1 MKKQEDSLRS
11 GLLGEHL
18 GHSYS
23 PQIHALLGPY
33 EYKLYEKSP
42 DEVEDFIKNG
52 EWDGINVTIPYK
64 KVAASLCDELSDT
77 ARKLG
82 SANTLVRRNGKIY
95 GYNTDYNGFMS
106 MVEHS
111 GISVCGKKAIVL
123 GSGGASVTVCA
134 VLEAL
139 GADVTVISR
148 SGEDNYSNISK
159 HANAEIIV
167 NTTPV
172 GMYPKNG
179 ESAVDLSDFPNC
191 KGVFDLIYNPLRTK
205 LILQA
210 EELGIPHKS
219 GLHMLVAQAKKSSEL
234 FGDTE
239 LDDELIEYIEARLS
253 RELRNIILIGMPG
266 SGKSAVAQV
275 LSRKVGREVI
285 EADAEIER
293 LAGMTIPEIFASG
306 GEGKFRSIETKVLA
320 EAGKQ
325 SGKIISTGGGCV
337 TIPENYP
344 LLHQNGVIIR
354 IKRDVAALPTDGR
367 PISQSSDMTE
377 LAQKREP
384 MYRRFADF
392 EVNNDGNLSD
402 TVEEI
407 IEKLLTE
414 Y

>member
-1 MKKQEDSLRS
+1 MKKCESGLRS

-23 PQIHALLGPY
+23 PQIHALLGGY

-64 KVAASLCDELSDT
+64 KVAASLCDELSDI

-82 SANTLVRRNGKIY
+82 SANTLVRKNGKIY
-95 GYNTDYNGFMS
+95 GYNTDYYGFMS
-106 MVEHS
+106 MVERS
-111 GISVCGKKAIVL
+111 EISVKGKKAIVL

-134 VLEAL
+134 VLETL
-139 GADVTVISR
+139 GAGVTVISR
-148 SGEDNYSNISK
+148 SGEDNYTNLTK
-159 HANAEIIV
+159 HADAEIIV

-179 ESAVDLSDFPNC
+179 ESAIDLRDFPNC

-234 FGDTE
+234 FRDTT

-266 SGKSAVAQV
+266 SGKSVVAQAI
-275 LSRKVGREVI
+275 SRKIGREII
-285 EADAEIER
+285 EVDAEIER
-293 LAGMTIPEIFASG
+293 VAGKTIPEIFASG
-306 GEGKFRSIETKVLA
+306 GESEFRAIETKVLA

-337 TIPENYP
+337 TVPENYP

-354 IKRDVAALPTDGR
+354 IKRDVAVLPTDGR

-377 LAQKREP
+377 LARKREP

-392 EVNNDGNLSD
+392 EVDNDGSLAD
-402 TVEEI
+402 TAEEI
-407 IEKLLTE
+407 VEKLLTE

>member
-1 MKKQEDSLRS
+1 MKKCESGLRS

-23 PQIHALLGPY
+23 PQIHALLGSY
-33 EYKLYEKSP
+33 EYKLYEKAP
-42 DEVEDFIKNG
+42 DEVESFIKNG
-52 EWDGINVTIPYK
+52 KWDGINVTIPYK
-64 KVAASLCDELSDT
+64 KVAASLCDELSDI

-82 SANTLVRRNGKIY
+82 SANTLVRKNGKIY
-95 GYNTDYNGFMS
+95 GYNTDYYGFMS
-106 MVEHS
+106 MVERS
-111 GISVCGKKAIVL
+111 EISVNGKKAIVL

-134 VLEAL
+134 VLETL
-139 GADVTVISR
+139 GAGVTVISR
-148 SGEDNYSNISK
+148 SGEDNYSNLSK
-159 HANAEIIV
+159 HADAEIIV

-179 ESAVDLSDFPNC
+179 ESAIDLRDFPNC

-234 FGDTE
+234 FRDTT
-239 LDDELIEYIEARLS
+239 LDDELIEYIEERLS

-266 SGKSAVAQV
+266 SGKSVVAQAI
-275 LSRKVGREVI
+275 SRKIGREII
-285 EADAEIER
+285 EVDAEIER
-293 LAGMTIPEIFASG
+293 IAGKTIPEIFASG
-306 GEGKFRSIETKVLA
+306 GESEFRAIETEVLA

-354 IKRDVAALPTDGR
+354 IKRDVAVLPTDGR

-377 LAQKREP
+377 LARKREP

-392 EVNNDGNLSD
+392 EVDNDGSLTD
-402 TVEEI
+402 TADEI
-407 IEKLLTE
+407 VEKLLTE

>member
-1 MKKQEDSLRS
+1 MKKCESGLRS

-23 PQIHALLGPY
+23 PQIHALLGSY
-33 EYKLYEKSP
+33 EYKLYEKAP
-42 DEVEDFIKNG
+42 DEVESFIKNG
-52 EWDGINVTIPYK
+52 KWDGINVTIPYK
-64 KVAASLCDELSDT
+64 KVAASLCDELSDI
-77 ARKLG
+77 ARKFG
-82 SANTLVRRNGKIY
+82 SANTLVRKNGKIY
-95 GYNTDYNGFMS
+95 GYNTDYYGFMS
-106 MVEHS
+106 MVERS
-111 GISVCGKKAIVL
+111 EMSVNGKKAIVF

-134 VLEAL
+134 VLETL
-139 GADVTVISR
+139 GAGVTVISR
-148 SGEDNYSNISK
+148 SGEDNYTNLTK
-159 HANAEIIV
+159 HADAEIIV

-179 ESAVDLSDFPNC
+179 ESAIDLRDFPNC

-234 FGDTE
+234 FRDTT
-239 LDDELIEYIEARLS
+239 LDDELIEYIEERLS

-266 SGKSAVAQV
+266 SGKSVVAQAI
-275 LSRKVGREVI
+275 SRKIGREII
-285 EADAEIER
+285 EVDAEIER
-293 LAGMTIPEIFASG
+293 VAGKTIPEIFASG
-306 GEGKFRSIETKVLA
+306 GESEFRAIETKVLA
-320 EAGKQ
+320 EVGKQ

-354 IKRDVAALPTDGR
+354 IKRDVAVLPTDGR

-377 LAQKREP
+377 LARKREP

-392 EVNNDGNLSD
+392 EVDNDGSLTD
-402 TVEEI
+402 TADEI
-407 IEKLLTE
+407 VEKLLTE

>member
-1 MKKQEDSLRS
+1 MTMHESSLRS

-23 PQIHALLGPY
+23 PQIHAFLGGY

-42 DEVEDFIKNG
+42 DEVEAFIKSG

-64 KVAASLCDELSDT
+64 KVAASLCDELSDI
-77 ARKLG
+77 ARRLG
-82 SANTLVRRNGKIY
+82 SVNTLVRKNGKIY

-106 MVEHS
+106 MVECS
-111 GISVCGKKAIVL
+111 GINVCGRKAIVL

-134 VLEAL
+134 VLEAM
-139 GADVTVISR
+139 GAEATVISR
-148 SGEDNYSNISK
+148 SGEDNYSNLFK
-159 HANAEIIV
+159 HSDAEIVV

-179 ESAVDLSDFPNC
+179 ESVVDLNDFPNC
-191 KGVFDLIYNPLRTK
+191 RGVFDLTYNPLRTK

-210 EELGIPHKS
+210 EELGVPHKS
-219 GLHMLVAQAKKSSEL
+219 GLHMLVAQAKKSGEL
-234 FGDTE
+234 FIGSE
-239 LDDELIEYIEARLS
+239 LDDKLIKYIESRLS

-266 SGKSAVAQV
+266 SGKSAVAQA
-275 LSRKVGREVI
+275 LSKRIGREVI

-293 LAGMTIPEIFASG
+293 RAGMTIPEIFASA
-306 GEGKFRSIETKVLA
+306 GESGFRAIETKVLA

-337 TIPENYP
+337 TVPGNYQ
-344 LLHQNGVIIR
+344 LLHQNGVIVR
-354 IKRDVAALPTDGR
+354 IKRDISVLPVDGR
-367 PISQSSDMTE
+367 PISQSSDITE
-377 LAQKREP
+377 LAKKREP

-392 EVNNDGNLSD
+392 EIGNNGSIDSAVD
-402 TVEEI
+402 EI
-407 IEKLLTE
+407 VEKLCSE

>member
-1 MKKQEDSLRS
+1 MKKQEDSMRS

-23 PQIHALLGPY
+23 PQIHALLGSY

-159 HANAEIIV
+159 HADAEIIV

-234 FGDTE
+234 FRNTE

-306 GEGKFRSIETKVLA
+306 GEGKFRAIETKVLS

>member
-1 MKKQEDSLRS
+1 MIKCESGLRS

-23 PQIHALLGPY
+23 PQIHALLGSY
-33 EYKLYEKSP
+33 EYKLYEKVP
-42 DEVEDFIKNG
+42 DEVESFIKNG
-52 EWDGINVTIPYK
+52 KWDGINVTIPYK
-64 KVAASLCDELSDT
+64 KVAASLCDELSDI

-82 SANTLVRRNGKIY
+82 SANTLVRKNGKIY
-95 GYNTDYNGFMS
+95 GYNTDYYGFMS
-106 MVEHS
+106 MVERS
-111 GISVCGKKAIVL
+111 EISVNGKKAIVL

-134 VLEAL
+134 VLESL
-139 GADVTVISR
+139 GAGVTVISR
-148 SGEDNYSNISK
+148 SGEDNYSNLSK
-159 HANAEIIV
+159 HADAEIIV

-179 ESAVDLSDFPNC
+179 ESAIDLRDFPNC

-234 FGDTE
+234 FRDTT
-239 LDDELIEYIEARLS
+239 LDDELIEYIEERLS

-266 SGKSAVAQV
+266 SGKSVVAQAI
-275 LSRKVGREVI
+275 SRKIGREII
-285 EADAEIER
+285 EVDAEIER
-293 LAGMTIPEIFASG
+293 VAGKTIPEIFASG
-306 GEGKFRSIETKVLA
+306 GESEFRAIETKVLA
-320 EAGKQ
+320 EVGKQ

-354 IKRDVAALPTDGR
+354 IKRDVAVLPTDGR

-377 LAQKREP
+377 LARKREP

-392 EVNNDGNLSD
+392 EVDNDGSLTD
-402 TVEEI
+402 TAEEI
-407 IEKLLTE
+407 VEKLLTE

>member
-1 MKKQEDSLRS
+1 MKKCESGLRS

-23 PQIHALLGPY
+23 PQIHALLGRY

-64 KVAASLCDELSDT
+64 KVAASFCDELSDI

-82 SANTLVRRNGKIY
+82 SANTLVRKNGKIY
-95 GYNTDYNGFMS
+95 GYNTDYYGFMS
-106 MVEHS
+106 MVERS
-111 GISVCGKKAIVL
+111 EISVKGKKAIVL

-134 VLEAL
+134 VLETL
-139 GADVTVISR
+139 GAGVTVISR
-148 SGEDNYSNISK
+148 SGEDNYTNLTK
-159 HANAEIIV
+159 HADAEIIV

-179 ESAVDLSDFPNC
+179 ESAIDLRDFPNC

-234 FGDTE
+234 FRDTT

-266 SGKSAVAQV
+266 SGKSVVAQAI
-275 LSRKVGREVI
+275 SRKIGREII
-285 EADAEIER
+285 EVDAEIER
-293 LAGMTIPEIFASG
+293 VAGKTIPEIFASG
-306 GEGKFRSIETKVLA
+306 GESEFRAIETKVLA

-337 TIPENYP
+337 TVPENYP

-354 IKRDVAALPTDGR
+354 IKRDVAVLPTDGR

-377 LAQKREP
+377 LARKREP

-392 EVNNDGNLSD
+392 EVDNDGSLAD
-402 TVEEI
+402 TAEEI
-407 IEKLLTE
+407 VEKLLTE

>member
-1 MKKQEDSLRS
+1 MRTPKSSLRS

-23 PQIHALLGPY
+23 PQIHALLGDY
-33 EYKLYEKSP
+33 EYRLYEKAP

-52 EWDGINVTIPYK
+52 RWDGINVTIPYK

-77 ARKLG
+77 ARRLG
-82 SANTLVRRNGKIY
+82 NANTLVSKNGKIY
-95 GYNTDYNGFMS
+95 GYNTDYYGFMS
-106 MVEHS
+106 MVERS
-111 GISVCGKKAIVL
+111 GISVNGKKAIVL

-134 VLEAL
+134 VLEAM
-139 GADVTVISR
+139 GAGVTVISR
-148 SGEDNYSNISK
+148 SGEDNYSNISR
-159 HANAEIIV
+159 HADAEIIV

-179 ESAVDLSDFPNC
+179 EAAVDLDDFPSC

-210 EELGIPHKS
+210 EEKGIPHKS

-234 FGDTE
+234 FRNIS
-239 LDDELIEYIEARLS
+239 LDDELIDYIESRLS
-253 RELRNIILIGMPG
+253 RELRNIVLIGMPG
-266 SGKSAVAQV
+266 SGKSAVCSA
-275 LSRKVGREVI
+275 LSRQLGREVI

-306 GEGKFRSIETKVLA
+306 GEKSFRTIETKVLA

-344 LLHQNGVIIR
+344 LLHQNGVIVR
-354 IKRDVAALPTDGR
+354 IKRDIAVLPTDGR
-367 PISQSSDMTE
+367 PISQSSDMSE
-377 LAQKREP
+377 LAKEREP
-384 MYRRFADF
+384 MYQRFADF
-392 EVNNDGNLSD
+392 EVSNDGALGD
-402 TVEEI
+402 TVDEI
-407 IEKLLTE
+407 VEKLLME

>member
-1 MKKQEDSLRS
+1 MKKCESGLRS

-23 PQIHALLGPY
+23 PQIHALLGRY

-64 KVAASLCDELSDT
+64 KVAASLCDELSDI

-82 SANTLVRRNGKIY
+82 SANTLVRKNGKIY
-95 GYNTDYNGFMS
+95 GYNTDYYGFMS
-106 MVEHS
+106 MVERS
-111 GISVCGKKAIVL
+111 EISVKGKKAIVL

-134 VLEAL
+134 VLETL
-139 GADVTVISR
+139 GAGVTVISR
-148 SGEDNYSNISK
+148 SGEDNYTNLTK
-159 HANAEIIV
+159 HADAEIIV

-179 ESAVDLSDFPNC
+179 ESAIDLRDFPNC

-205 LILQA
+205 LISQA

-234 FGDTE
+234 FRDTT

-266 SGKSAVAQV
+266 SGKSVVAQAI
-275 LSRKVGREVI
+275 SRKIGREII
-285 EADAEIER
+285 EVDAEIER
-293 LAGMTIPEIFASG
+293 VAGKTIPEIFASG
-306 GEGKFRSIETKVLA
+306 GESEFRAIETKALA

-337 TIPENYP
+337 TVPENYP

-354 IKRDVAALPTDGR
+354 IKRDVAVLPTDGR

-377 LAQKREP
+377 LARKREP

-392 EVNNDGNLSD
+392 EVDNDGSLAD
-402 TVEEI
+402 TAEEI
-407 IEKLLTE
+407 VEKLLTE

>member
-1 MKKQEDSLRS
+1 MKKQEDGLRS

-23 PQIHALLGPY
+23 PQIHALLGRY

-172 GMYPKNG
+172 GMYPK
-179 ESAVDLSDFPNC
+179 
-191 KGVFDLIYNPLRTK
+191 
-205 LILQA
+205 
-210 EELGIPHKS
+210 
-219 GLHMLVAQAKKSSEL
+219 
-234 FGDTE
+234 TE
-239 LDDELIEYIEARLS
+239 
-253 RELRNIILIGMPG
+253 N
-266 SGKSAVAQV
+266 Q
-275 LSRKVGREVI
+275 
-285 EADAEIER
+285 
-293 LAGMTIPEIFASG
+293 
-306 GEGKFRSIETKVLA
+306 
-320 EAGKQ
+320 Q
-325 SGKIISTGGGCV
+325 
-337 TIPENYP
+337 
-344 LLHQNGVIIR
+344 
-354 IKRDVAALPTDGR
+354 
-367 PISQSSDMTE
+367 
-377 LAQKREP
+377 
-384 MYRRFADF
+384 
-392 EVNNDGNLSD
+392 
-402 TVEEI
+402 
-407 IEKLLTE
+407 
-414 Y
+414 

>member
-1 MKKQEDSLRS
+1 MKKCESGLRS

-23 PQIHALLGPY
+23 PQIHALLGRY

-64 KVAASLCDELSDT
+64 KVAASLCDELSDI

-82 SANTLVRRNGKIY
+82 SANTLVRKNGKIY
-95 GYNTDYNGFMS
+95 GYNTDYYGFMS
-106 MVEHS
+106 MVERS
-111 GISVCGKKAIVL
+111 EISVKGKKAIVL

-134 VLEAL
+134 VLETL
-139 GADVTVISR
+139 GAGVTVISR
-148 SGEDNYSNISK
+148 SGEDNYTNLTK
-159 HANAEIIV
+159 HADAEIIV

-179 ESAVDLSDFPNC
+179 ESAIDLRDFPNC

-234 FGDTE
+234 FRDTT

-266 SGKSAVAQV
+266 SGKSVVAQAI
-275 LSRKVGREVI
+275 SRKIGREII
-285 EADAEIER
+285 EVDAEIER
-293 LAGMTIPEIFASG
+293 VAGKTIPEIFASG
-306 GEGKFRSIETKVLA
+306 GESEFRAIETKVLA

-337 TIPENYP
+337 TVPENYP

-354 IKRDVAALPTDGR
+354 IKRDVAVLPTDGR

-377 LAQKREP
+377 LARKREP

-392 EVNNDGNLSD
+392 EVDNDGSLAD
-402 TVEEI
+402 TAEEI
-407 IEKLLTE
+407 VEKLLTE

>member
-1 MKKQEDSLRS
+1 MKKQEDGLRS

-23 PQIHALLGPY
+23 PQIHALLGRY

-234 FGDTE
+234 FRNTE

-293 LAGMTIPEIFASG
+293 LAGITIPEIFASG
-306 GEGKFRSIETKVLA
+306 GEGKFRAIETKVLA

-325 SGKIISTGGGCV
+325 SGKIISTGGGGGN
-337 TIPENYP
+337 TPDNTTHSP
-344 LLHQNGVIIR
+344 TQGGIIR

>member
-1 MKKQEDSLRS
+1 MRS

-23 PQIHALLGPY
+23 PQIHALLGSY

-234 FGDTE
+234 FRNTE

-293 LAGMTIPEIFASG
+293 LAGITIPEIFASG
-306 GEGKFRSIETKVLA
+306 GEVKFRAIETKVLA

>member
-1 MKKQEDSLRS
+1 MKKCESGLRS

-23 PQIHALLGPY
+23 PQIHALLGGY

-64 KVAASLCDELSDT
+64 KVAASLCDELSDI

-82 SANTLVRRNGKIY
+82 SANTLVRKNGKIY
-95 GYNTDYNGFMS
+95 GYNTDYYGFMS
-106 MVEHS
+106 MVERS
-111 GISVCGKKAIVL
+111 GISVKGKKAIVL

-134 VLEAL
+134 VLESL
-139 GADVTVISR
+139 GAGVTVISR
-148 SGEDNYSNISK
+148 SGEDNYSNLSK
-159 HANAEIIV
+159 HADAEIIV

-179 ESAVDLSDFPNC
+179 ESAIDLRDFPNC

-234 FGDTE
+234 FRDTT

-266 SGKSAVAQV
+266 SGKSVVAQAI
-275 LSRKVGREVI
+275 SRKIGREII
-285 EADAEIER
+285 EVDAEIER
-293 LAGMTIPEIFASG
+293 VAGKTIPEIFASG
-306 GEGKFRSIETKVLA
+306 GESEFRAIETKVLA

-337 TIPENYP
+337 TVPENYP

-354 IKRDVAALPTDGR
+354 IKRDVAVLPTDGR

-377 LAQKREP
+377 LAKKREP

-392 EVNNDGNLSD
+392 EVDNDGSLAD
-402 TVEEI
+402 TAEEI
-407 IEKLLTE
+407 VEKLLTE

>member
-1 MKKQEDSLRS
+1 MTMRDDSLRS

-23 PQIHALLGPY
+23 PQIHALLGNY
-33 EYKLYEKSP
+33 EYRIYEKSP
-42 DEVEDFIKNG
+42 DEVSDFIKNG
-52 EWDGINVTIPYK
+52 GWDGINVTIPYK

-82 SANTLVRRNGKIY
+82 SANTLVCKDGKIY
-95 GYNTDYNGFMS
+95 GYNTDYYGFKS
-106 MVEHS
+106 MVERS
-111 GISVCGKKAIVL
+111 GIDVYGKKAIVL

-134 VLEAL
+134 VLADM
-139 GADVTVISR
+139 GAKVAVISR
-148 SGEDNYSNISK
+148 SGEDNYSNLER
-159 HANAEIIV
+159 HADAEIIV

-179 ESAVDLSDFPNC
+179 ESVIDLRDFPKC
-191 KGVFDLIYNPLRTK
+191 IGVFDLIYNPLRTK

-234 FGDTE
+234 FSGTT
-239 LDDELIEYIEARLS
+239 LDDELIDYIEERLS
-253 RELRNIILIGMPG
+253 HELCNIVLIGMPG
-266 SGKSAVAQV
+266 SGKSAVAQA
-275 LSRKVGREVI
+275 LSGKVGREI
-285 EADAEIER
+285 IDADAEIER

-306 GEGKFRSIETKVLA
+306 GESEFRAIETRVLA
-320 EAGKQ
+320 QAGKQ

-344 LLHQNGVIIR
+344 LLHQNGVIVR
-354 IKRDVAALPTDGR
+354 IKRDISALPTDGR
-367 PISQSSDMTE
+367 PISQSSDINE
-377 LAQKREP
+377 LAKKREP

-392 EVNNDGNLSD
+392 EVDNNSSLAD

-407 IEKLLTE
+407 IERLTAF
-414 Y
+414 

>member
-1 MKKQEDSLRS
+1 MKKCESGLRS

-23 PQIHALLGPY
+23 PQIHALLGGY

-64 KVAASLCDELSDT
+64 KVAASLCDELSDI

-82 SANTLVRRNGKIY
+82 SANTLVRKNGKIY
-95 GYNTDYNGFMS
+95 GYNTDYYGFMS
-106 MVEHS
+106 MVERS
-111 GISVCGKKAIVL
+111 GISVKGKKAIVL

-134 VLEAL
+134 VLETL
-139 GADVTVISR
+139 GAGVTVISR
-148 SGEDNYSNISK
+148 SGEDNYSNLSK
-159 HANAEIIV
+159 HADAEIIV

-172 GMYPKNG
+172 GMYPQNG
-179 ESAVDLSDFPNC
+179 ESAIDLRDFPNC
-191 KGVFDLIYNPLRTK
+191 KGIFDLIYNPLRTK

-234 FGDTE
+234 FRDTT

-266 SGKSAVAQV
+266 SGKSVVAQAI
-275 LSRKVGREVI
+275 SRKIGREII
-285 EADAEIER
+285 EVDAEIER
-293 LAGMTIPEIFASG
+293 VAGKTIPEIFASG
-306 GEGKFRSIETKVLA
+306 GESEFRAIETKVLA

-337 TIPENYP
+337 TVPENYP

-354 IKRDVAALPTDGR
+354 IKRDVAVLPTDGR

-377 LAQKREP
+377 LARKREP

-392 EVNNDGNLSD
+392 EVDNDGSLAD
-402 TVEEI
+402 TAEEI
-407 IEKLLTE
+407 VEKLLTE

>member
-1 MKKQEDSLRS
+1 MKKCESGMRS

-23 PQIHALLGPY
+23 PQIHALLGSY
-33 EYKLYEKSP
+33 EYKLYEKAP
-42 DEVEDFIKNG
+42 DEVESFIKNG
-52 EWDGINVTIPYK
+52 KWDGINVTIPYK
-64 KVAASLCDELSDT
+64 KVAASLCDELSDI

-82 SANTLVRRNGKIY
+82 SANTLVRKNGKIY
-95 GYNTDYNGFMS
+95 GYNTDYYGFMS
-106 MVEHS
+106 MVERS
-111 GISVCGKKAIVL
+111 EISVNGKKAIVL

-134 VLEAL
+134 VLESL
-139 GADVTVISR
+139 GAGVTVISR
-148 SGEDNYSNISK
+148 SGEDNYSNLSK
-159 HANAEIIV
+159 HADAEIIV

-179 ESAVDLSDFPNC
+179 ESAIDLRDFPNC

-234 FGDTE
+234 FRDTT
-239 LDDELIEYIEARLS
+239 LDDELIEYIEERLS

-266 SGKSAVAQV
+266 SGKSVVAQAI
-275 LSRKVGREVI
+275 SRKIGREII
-285 EADAEIER
+285 EVDAEIER
-293 LAGMTIPEIFASG
+293 IAGKTIPEIFASG
-306 GEGKFRSIETKVLA
+306 GESEFRAIETEVLA

-354 IKRDVAALPTDGR
+354 IKRDVAVLPTDGR

-377 LAQKREP
+377 LARKREP

-392 EVNNDGNLSD
+392 EVDNDGSLTD
-402 TVEEI
+402 TAEEI
-407 IEKLLTE
+407 VEKLLTE

>member
-1 MKKQEDSLRS
+1 MKKCESGLRS

-23 PQIHALLGPY
+23 PQIHALLGSY
-33 EYKLYEKSP
+33 EYKLYEKAP
-42 DEVEDFIKNG
+42 DEVESFIKNG
-52 EWDGINVTIPYK
+52 KWDGINVTIPYK
-64 KVAASLCDELSDT
+64 KVAASLCDELSDI

-82 SANTLVRRNGKIY
+82 SANTLVRKNGKIY
-95 GYNTDYNGFMS
+95 GYNTDYYGFMS
-106 MVEHS
+106 MVERS
-111 GISVCGKKAIVL
+111 EISVNGKKAIVL

-134 VLEAL
+134 VLESL
-139 GADVTVISR
+139 GAGVTVISR
-148 SGEDNYSNISK
+148 SGEDNYSNLSK
-159 HANAEIIV
+159 HADAEIIV

-179 ESAVDLSDFPNC
+179 ESAIDLRDFPNC

-234 FGDTE
+234 FRDTT
-239 LDDELIEYIEARLS
+239 LDDELIEYIEERLS

-266 SGKSAVAQV
+266 SGKSVVAQAI
-275 LSRKVGREVI
+275 SRKIGREII
-285 EADAEIER
+285 EVDAEIER
-293 LAGMTIPEIFASG
+293 IAGKTIPEIFASG
-306 GEGKFRSIETKVLA
+306 GESEFRAIETEVLA
-320 EAGKQ
+320 EVGKQ

-377 LAQKREP
+377 LARKREP

-392 EVNNDGNLSD
+392 EVDNDGSLTD
-402 TVEEI
+402 TAEEI
-407 IEKLLTE
+407 VEKLLTE

>member
-1 MKKQEDSLRS
+1 MKKQEDGLRS

-23 PQIHALLGPY
+23 PQIHALLGRY

-42 DEVEDFIKNG
+42 NEVEDFIKNG

-234 FGDTE
+234 FRNTE

-275 LSRKVGREVI
+275 LTRKVGREVI

-293 LAGMTIPEIFASG
+293 LAGITIPEIFASG
-306 GEGKFRSIETKVLA
+306 GEGKFRAIETKVLA

>member
-1 MKKQEDSLRS
+1 MRKHDLSIRS

-18 GHSYS
+18 SHSYS
-23 PQIHALLGPY
+23 PQIHALLGDY
-33 EYKLYEKSP
+33 EYRIYEKSP
-42 DEVEDFIKNG
+42 DEVADFIKNG
-52 EWDGINVTIPYK
+52 GWDGINVTIPYK

-77 ARKLG
+77 ARRLG
-82 SANTLVRRNGKIY
+82 SANTLVRKDGKIY
-95 GYNTDYNGFMS
+95 GYNTDYYGFKS
-106 MVEHS
+106 MARRS
-111 GISVCGKKAIVL
+111 GIDVSGKKAIVL

-134 VLEAL
+134 VLSDM
-139 GADVTVISR
+139 GASVTVISR
-148 SGEDNYSNISK
+148 SGEDNYTNIAK
-159 HANAEIIV
+159 HADAEIVV

-179 ESAVDLSDFPNC
+179 ESVIDLRGFPKC
-191 KGVFDLIYNPLRTK
+191 IGVFDLIYNPLRTK

-234 FGDTE
+234 FRDIT
-239 LDDELIEYIEARLS
+239 LDDELIEYIEERLS

-266 SGKSAVAQV
+266 SGKSAIAQA
-275 LSRKVGREVI
+275 LSRRVGREII

-293 LAGMTIPEIFASG
+293 LAGKTIPEIFASG
-306 GEGKFRSIETKVLA
+306 GEREFRAIETNVLA

-337 TIPENYP
+337 TVPENYP
-344 LLHQNGVIIR
+344 LLHQNGAIVR
-354 IKRDVAALPTDGR
+354 IKRDISALPTDGR
-367 PISQSSDMTE
+367 PISQSSDMSE
-377 LAQKREP
+377 LARKREP

-392 EVNNDGNLSD
+392 EVSNDGSLSS
-402 TVEEI
+402 TVNEI
-407 IEKLLTE
+407 IDRLLTE

>member
-1 MKKQEDSLRS
+1 MKTHESSLRS

-23 PQIHALLGPY
+23 PQIHALLGDY
-33 EYKLYEKSP
+33 EYRIYEKSP
-42 DEVEDFIKNG
+42 DEVADFIKNG
-52 EWDGINVTIPYK
+52 GWDGINVTIPYK
-64 KVAASLCDELSDT
+64 KVAAFLCDELSDT
-77 ARKLG
+77 ARRLG
-82 SANTLVRRNGKIY
+82 SANTLVRKDGKIY
-95 GYNTDYNGFMS
+95 GYNTDYYGFKS
-106 MVEHS
+106 MVERS
-111 GISVCGKKAIVL
+111 GIDVSGKKAIVL

-134 VLEAL
+134 VLSDM
-139 GADVTVISR
+139 GAEVTVISR
-148 SGEDNYSNISK
+148 SGEDNYTNIVR

-179 ESAVDLSDFPNC
+179 ESVIDLRDFPDC
-191 KGVFDLIYNPLRTK
+191 IGVFDLIYNPLRTK

-234 FGDTE
+234 FMDTS
-239 LDDELIEYIEARLS
+239 LDDELIEYIESRLS

-266 SGKSAVAQV
+266 SGKSAVAQA
-275 LSRKVGREVI
+275 LSQMLGRELI

-293 LAGMTIPEIFASG
+293 SAGMTIPEIFALSG
-306 GEGKFRSIETKVLA
+306 EQEFRAIESKVLA

-337 TIPENYP
+337 TIQENYP
-344 LLHQNGVIIR
+344 LLHQNGVIVR
-354 IKRDVAALPTDGR
+354 IKRDISALPTDGR
-367 PISQSSDMTE
+367 PISQNSDIAE
-377 LAQKREP
+377 LAKKREP

-392 EVNNDGNLSD
+392 EVSNDGSLGS
-402 TVEEI
+402 TVNEI
-407 IEKLLTE
+407 VDKLLTE

>member
-134 VLEAL
+134 VLETL

>member
-1 MKKQEDSLRS
+1 MKKCESGLRS

-23 PQIHALLGPY
+23 PQIHALLGSY
-33 EYKLYEKSP
+33 EYKLYEKAP
-42 DEVEDFIKNG
+42 DEVESFIKNG
-52 EWDGINVTIPYK
+52 KWDGINVTIPYK
-64 KVAASLCDELSDT
+64 KVAASLCDELSDI

-82 SANTLVRRNGKIY
+82 SANTLVRKNGKIY
-95 GYNTDYNGFMS
+95 GYNTDYYGFMS
-106 MVEHS
+106 MVERS
-111 GISVCGKKAIVL
+111 EISVNGKKAIVL

-134 VLEAL
+134 VLESL
-139 GADVTVISR
+139 GAGVTVISR
-148 SGEDNYSNISK
+148 SGEDNYSNLSK
-159 HANAEIIV
+159 HADAEIIV

-179 ESAVDLSDFPNC
+179 ESAIDLRDFPNC

-234 FGDTE
+234 FRDTT
-239 LDDELIEYIEARLS
+239 LDDELIEYIEERLS

-266 SGKSAVAQV
+266 SGKSVVAQAI
-275 LSRKVGREVI
+275 SRKIGREII
-285 EADAEIER
+285 EVDAEIER
-293 LAGMTIPEIFASG
+293 VAGKTIPEIFASG
-306 GEGKFRSIETKVLA
+306 GESEFRAIETKVLA

-354 IKRDVAALPTDGR
+354 IKRDVAVLPTDGR

-377 LAQKREP
+377 LARKREP

-392 EVNNDGNLSD
+392 EVDNDGSLTD
-402 TVEEI
+402 TAEEI
-407 IEKLLTE
+407 VEKLLTE

>member
-1 MKKQEDSLRS
+1 MKKCESGLRS

-23 PQIHALLGPY
+23 PQIHALLGSY
-33 EYKLYEKSP
+33 EYKLYEKAP
-42 DEVEDFIKNG
+42 DEVESFIKNG
-52 EWDGINVTIPYK
+52 KWDGINVTIPYK
-64 KVAASLCDELSDT
+64 KVAASLCDELSDI
-77 ARKLG
+77 ACKLG
-82 SANTLVRRNGKIY
+82 SVNTLVRKNGKIY
-95 GYNTDYNGFMS
+95 GYNTDYYGFMS
-106 MVEHS
+106 MVERS
-111 GISVCGKKAIVL
+111 EISVNGKKAIVL
-123 GSGGASVTVCA
+123 GNGGASVTVCA
-134 VLEAL
+134 VLESL
-139 GADVTVISR
+139 GAGVTVISR
-148 SGEDNYSNISK
+148 SGEDNYSNLSK
-159 HANAEIIV
+159 HADAEIIV

-179 ESAVDLSDFPNC
+179 ESAIDLRDFPNC

-234 FGDTE
+234 FRDTT
-239 LDDELIEYIEARLS
+239 LDDELIEYIEERLS

-266 SGKSAVAQV
+266 SGKSVVAQAI
-275 LSRKVGREVI
+275 SRKIGREII
-285 EADAEIER
+285 EVDAEIER
-293 LAGMTIPEIFASG
+293 IAGKTIPEIFASG
-306 GEGKFRSIETKVLA
+306 GESEFRAIETEVLV

-337 TIPENYP
+337 TVPENYP

-354 IKRDVAALPTDGR
+354 IKRDVAVLPTDGR
-367 PISQSSDMTE
+367 PISQSSDMIE
-377 LAQKREP
+377 LARKREP

-392 EVNNDGNLSD
+392 EVDNDGSLTD
-402 TVEEI
+402 TAEEI
-407 IEKLLTE
+407 VEKLLTE

>member
-1 MKKQEDSLRS
+1 MKKCESGLRS

-23 PQIHALLGPY
+23 PQIHALLGGY

-64 KVAASLCDELSDT
+64 KVAASLCDELSDI

-82 SANTLVRRNGKIY
+82 SANTLVRKNGKIY
-95 GYNTDYNGFMS
+95 GYNTDYYGFMS
-106 MVEHS
+106 MVERS
-111 GISVCGKKAIVL
+111 GISVKGKKAIVL

-134 VLEAL
+134 VLETL
-139 GADVTVISR
+139 GAGVTVISR
-148 SGEDNYSNISK
+148 SGEDNYTNLTK
-159 HANAEIIV
+159 HADAEIIV

-179 ESAVDLSDFPNC
+179 ESAIDLRDFPNC

-234 FGDTE
+234 FRDTT

-266 SGKSAVAQV
+266 SGKSVVAQAI
-275 LSRKVGREVI
+275 SRKIGREII
-285 EADAEIER
+285 EVDAEIER
-293 LAGMTIPEIFASG
+293 VAGKTIPEIFASG
-306 GEGKFRSIETKVLA
+306 GESEFRAIETKVLA

-337 TIPENYP
+337 TVPENYP

-354 IKRDVAALPTDGR
+354 IKRDVAVLPTDGR

-377 LAQKREP
+377 LARKREP

-392 EVNNDGNLSD
+392 EVDNDGSLAD
-402 TVEEI
+402 TAEEI
-407 IEKLLTE
+407 VEKLLTE

>member
-1 MKKQEDSLRS
+1 MKKCESGLRS

-23 PQIHALLGPY
+23 PQIHALLGSY
-33 EYKLYEKSP
+33 EYKLYEKAP
-42 DEVEDFIKNG
+42 DEVESFIKNG
-52 EWDGINVTIPYK
+52 KWDGINVTIPYK
-64 KVAASLCDELSDT
+64 KVAASLCDELSDI
-77 ARKLG
+77 ACKLG
-82 SANTLVRRNGKIY
+82 SANTLVRKNGKIY
-95 GYNTDYNGFMS
+95 GYNTDYYGFMS
-106 MVEHS
+106 MVERS
-111 GISVCGKKAIVL
+111 EISVNGKKAIVL

-134 VLEAL
+134 VLESL
-139 GADVTVISR
+139 GAGVTVISR
-148 SGEDNYSNISK
+148 SGEDNYSNLSK
-159 HANAEIIV
+159 HADAEIIV

-179 ESAVDLSDFPNC
+179 ESAIDLRDFPNC

-234 FGDTE
+234 FRDTT
-239 LDDELIEYIEARLS
+239 LDDELIEYIEERLS

-266 SGKSAVAQV
+266 SGKSVVAQAI
-275 LSRKVGREVI
+275 SRKIGREII
-285 EADAEIER
+285 EVDAEIER
-293 LAGMTIPEIFASG
+293 VAGKTIPEIFASG
-306 GEGKFRSIETKVLA
+306 GESEFRAIETEVLA

-354 IKRDVAALPTDGR
+354 IKRDVAVLPTDGR

-377 LAQKREP
+377 LARKREP

-392 EVNNDGNLSD
+392 EVDNDGSLTD
-402 TVEEI
+402 TAEEI
-407 IEKLLTE
+407 VEKLLTE